1 MRPGFQRAIVA
12 VTTMMTT
19 FLVMLDMTIANVA
32 LDHMRGTLSAGV
44 DEITWVLTSF
54 LVANAISLPV
64 SGWLS
69 DLLGRKRLFI
79 VATVAFT
86 ITSGVCGAAPSLIVI
101 VLMRFLQGLSI
112 AETAQVLGRSDGAVK
127 QLQLRGVRNL
137 AKLLPEGLRD
147 R

>member
-1 MRPGFQRAIVA
+1 MPGPPGTDTQSRGAPRSGRGASERWGVGGPCRGPPRSRMKPGVQRAIVA
-12 VTTMMTT
+12 ITTMMAT

-64 SGWLS
+64 SGWLT

-79 VATVAFT
+79 VATAAFT
-86 ITSGVCGAAPSLIVI
+86 ITSGV
-101 VLMRFLQGLSI
+101 
-112 AETAQVLGRSDGAVK
+112 TGRHPAW
-127 QLQLRGVRNL
+127 L
-137 AKLLPEGLRD
+137 
-147 R
+147 

>member
-1 MRPGFQRAIVA
+1 MRPGVQRAIVA

-64 SGWLS
+64 TGWLT
-69 DLLGRKRLFI
+69 DMLGRKRLFI

-86 ITSGVCGAAPSLIVI
+86 ITSGVTGAAPSLVVI
-101 VLMRFLQGLSI
+101 VLMRFSLANVFYAI
-112 AETAQVLGRSDGAVK
+112 A
-127 QLQLRGVRNL
+127 
-137 AKLLPEGLRD
+137 PEPARVPCPTDPRPSRLTGPDPALEATPPK
-147 R
+147 